1 MIDWDIIKAEY
12 LTTDTSY
19 RKLSK
24 KYDVSFSQLSARAKE
39 EDWVKQKNDK
49 AVQIGTAAINA
60 SDEEKISEI
69 KDLIG
74 LNKRLIRLVE
84 KTIKVYEED
93 NESEP
98 DVKSIKGLTDTISSL
113 TANVRNLKG
122 VPTQSEREAQEIAKE
137 RLAIEK
143 SKADI
148 DNTSK
153 EIVIKYEGNIDEFE
167 EYGN

>member
-24 KYDVSFSQLSARAKE
+24 KYDVSFSQLSARAKAE
-39 EDWVKQKNDK
+39 NWIKQKNNK
-49 AVQIGTAAINA
+49 ASQIGTAAINA
-60 SDEEKISEI
+60 SDEAKISEI

-84 KTIKVYEED
+84 KTIKVFED
-93 NESEP
+93 GENEP

-122 VPTQSEREAQEIAKE
+122 LPTQSEREAQEIAKE

>member
-12 LTTDTSY
+12 LTSDTSY

-39 EDWVKQKNDK
+39 EDWVKTKNDK
-49 AVQIGTAAINA
+49 ALQIGTDAINA

-69 KDLIG
+69 NDLIG

-84 KTIKVYEED
+84 KTIKVFED
-93 NESEP
+93 GENEP
-98 DVKSIKGLTDTISSL
+98 DVKSIKDLTNTISSL

-122 VPTQSEREAQEIAKE
+122 LPTQSEREAQEIAKE